1 MSVASLDDFYDHSD
15 VYETLDAC
23 QELEMLLNRLR
34 RQQMLTDLAW
44 MQSRQ
49 SLADIRARLE
59 SRLGTT
65 P

>member
-1 MSVASLDDFYDHSD
+1 MSLASLDDLYDHGD

-34 RQQMLTDLAW
+34 RQQTLTDLEW

-49 SLADIRARLE
+49 TLADIRARLE
-59 SRLGTT
+59 SLLPTT
-65 P
+65 G